1 MATLRITIGDLHCT
15 ARWADGAPRTQA
27 ALRALLPL
35 ESKLIHVRWS
45 GEGTW
50 IPFGDSHLDLGP
62 ENATSHPAPAELIVY
77 PGGISECEILLAYG
91 SVDFSSKVGQLWG
104 NHFATIETG
113 REHLREIGR
122 RCLWEGAQPIRIEE
136 VPD

>member
-1 MATLRITIGDLHCT
+1 MAILRITVGDLHCT
-15 ARWADGAPRTQA
+15 ARWVDGAPSTRA
-27 ALRALLPL
+27 AIRALLPL
-35 ESKLIHVRWS
+35 ESRLIHVRWS

-50 IPFGDSHLDLGP
+50 IPFGDAHLELGP
-62 ENATSHPAPAELIVY
+62 ENATSHPAPGDLIVY
-77 PGGISECEILLAYG
+77 PGGVSECEILLAYG
-91 SVDFSSKVGQLWG
+91 AVDFSSKVGQLWG
-104 NHFATIETG
+104 NHFATIEGG